1 MNREEKKRV
10 TEENIIDAAYQL
22 FSTKGYDLT
31 TVAGI
36 TELAGVA
43 KGTFFNYFRT
53 KDEVLIRIQKAL
65 FFNELTQ
72 ISERAE
78 APFTPKI
85 LTLVKEMGDS
95 FNDNRN
101 LVRVSFQQLLSA
113 GSEGMVQGSMQA
125 KVDALKLI
133 FQKAQQAG
141 ELTEDIPAEEM
152 AHTALKL
159 YKGTLVDWCT
169 SGAEANLGD
178 QLMAAFRIFTRGIQK

>member
-1 MNREEKKRV
+1 VNREEKKRV
-10 TEENIIDAAYQL
+10 TEENIIEAAYQL

-65 FFNELTQ
+65 FFSELTQ

-78 APFTPKI
+78 APYTPKI
-85 LTLVKEMGDS
+85 LTLVKDMGDS

-113 GSEGMVQGSMQA
+113 GSEGTVQGSMQA

-152 AHTALKL
+152 AQTALKL

-169 SGAEANLGD
+169 SGAKANLGD

>member
-1 MNREEKKRV
+1 VNREEKKRI
-10 TEENIIDAAYQL
+10 TENKIIEAAYQL

-65 FFNELTQ
+65 FFSELTQ
-72 ISERAE
+72 ISEKAE

-85 LTLVKEMGDS
+85 LTLIKGLGDS
-95 FNDNRN
+95 FNGNRN
-101 LVRVSFQQLLSA
+101 LVRVSIQQLLSA
-113 GSEGMVQGSMQA
+113 GSEGKIQGSMQA
-125 KVDALKLI
+125 KVDALTLI

-141 ELTEDIPAEEM
+141 ELTETIPAEEM
-152 AHTALKL
+152 AQTALRL
-159 YKGTLVDWCT
+159 YKGVLMDWCT
-169 SGAEANLGD
+169 SGAEANLGI
-178 QLMAAFRIFTRGIQK
+178 QLMGAFRIFTRGIQK